1 MYTPIDAV
9 TSQGID
15 MQFGTNV
22 LGHFYLTKL
31 LLPILT
37 ATAKKSPA
45 GTVRV
50 VNVSSIGHY
59 LGAPEGIRWSTL
71 NPEMIRSRRARNWHD
86 QGNILFSNELARRYG
101 GEGVVS
107 ISLHP
112 GTIDTDLSRYASSL
126 VQRAGRL
133 VTYSVS
139 YGAITSLYAGT
150 SPAACDLNGKYLTA
164 WARVTLPNKKVLN
177 PELETKLWEWCEEKV
192 KDI

>member
-15 MQFGTNV
+15 MQFGTN
-22 LGHFYLTKL
+22 
-31 LLPILT
+31 
-37 ATAKKSPA
+37 KSPA

-59 LGAPEGIRWSTL
+59 LGAPEETGTTKLYGQSKF
-71 NPEMIRSRRARNWHD
+71 
-86 QGNILFSNELARRYG
+86 GNILFSNELARRYG

-192 KDI
+192 RDI